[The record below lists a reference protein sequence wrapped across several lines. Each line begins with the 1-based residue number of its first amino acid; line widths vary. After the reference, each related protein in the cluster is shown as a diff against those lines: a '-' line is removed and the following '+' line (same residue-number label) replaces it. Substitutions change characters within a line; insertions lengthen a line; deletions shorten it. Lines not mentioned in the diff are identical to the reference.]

1 MNWWVKKSIVL
12 DGKRRA
18 RARPPEVL
26 SPEHPMTNSSSSNS
40 DRTAE
45 ETKISVK
52 AIETYRAK
60 SYTPERRLATVD
72 QAIKF
77 VQERGFVF
85 FWPTKGIE
93 FPSLWTA
100 VAGNRPVANEH
111 DDPGHVTWGWKDQ
124 MLGKR
129 EWYYAKKLRKKATL
143 ISLEVAPYF
152 YALTENYGDPEQD
165 YLIQYEAGRLKQENK
180 LVYEALLRN
189 GPMDTVAL
197 RRKVGLTSKESKYR
211 FERALLEL
219 QAEYE
224 DPAYRSGRGG
234 RLELRLH
241 LRHRAPPLSGSA
253 GSSQT
258 DQGAGGAIGADQ
270 TVLSFGWRGLRQ
282 GARQSFR
289 VAQSAVKGGHRAGRE
304 RRLGAQWDYR

>member
-1 MNWWVKKSIVL
+1 
-12 DGKRRA
+12 
-18 RARPPEVL
+18 
-26 SPEHPMTNSSSSNS
+26 MTNSSSSNS

-52 AIETYRAK
+52 AIEAYRAK
-60 SYTPERRLATVD
+60 SYLPERRLATVK

-77 VQERGFVF
+77 VRKRGFVF
-85 FWPTKGIE
+85 FWPIKGIE

-100 VAGNRPVANEH
+100 VAGDRPVANEH

-129 EWYYAKKLRKKATL
+129 KWYYAKLLRKKATL
-143 ISLEVAPYF
+143 ISLEAAPYF

-189 GPMDTVAL
+189 GAMDTVAL

-211 FERALLEL
+211 FERALVEL
-219 QAEYE
+219 QADMKILPIGVAEAGAWNYAFIYDLVPRHFPDLPDQARRIKE
-224 DPAYRSGRGG
+224 SEA
-234 RLELRLH
+234 RLELARLYF
-241 LRHRAPPLSGSA
+241 RSVGAASA
-253 GSSQT
+253 KELGK
-258 DQGAGGAIGADQ
+258 
-270 TVLSFGWRGLRQ
+270 VFGWRKTQLRTVIQQAEQAGWVRSGLI
-282 GARQSFR
+282 GENSNEELIALP
-289 VAQSAVKGGHRAGRE
+289 E
-304 RRLGAQWDYR
+304 LL

>member
-1 MNWWVKKSIVL
+1 MVN
-12 DGKRRA
+12 
-18 RARPPEVL
+18 PP
-26 SPEHPMTNSSSSNS
+26 NSNS
-40 DRTAE
+40 KITAE
-45 ETKISVK
+45 TID
-52 AIETYRAK
+52 AYRAK
-60 SYTPERRLATVD
+60 SYQPERWLATVD
-72 QAIKF
+72 QAVKF
-77 VQERGFVF
+77 VQDRGFMF
-85 FWPTKGIE
+85 FWPIKGIE

-100 VAGNRPVANEH
+100 VAGDRPVANEH

-129 EWYYAKKLRKKATL
+129 EWYYAKMLRKKATL

-219 QAEYE
+219 QADMKILPTGVAE
-224 DPAYRSGRGG
+224 A
-234 RLELRLH
+234 
-241 LRHRAPPLSGSA
+241 SA
-253 GSSQT
+253 WNYAFT
-258 DQGAGGAIGADQ
+258 DDRIGFKS
-270 TVLSFGWRGLRQ
+270 V
-282 GARQSFR
+282 
-289 VAQSAVKGGHRAGRE
+289 
-304 RRLGAQWDYR
+304 

>member
-1 MNWWVKKSIVL
+1 
-12 DGKRRA
+12 
-18 RARPPEVL
+18 
-26 SPEHPMTNSSSSNS
+26 MTNSSSSNS

-60 SYTPERRLATVD
+60 SYLPKRRLVTAR
-72 QAIKF
+72 QAVKF

-85 FWPTKGIE
+85 FWPIKGIE

-129 EWYYAKKLRKKATL
+129 EWYYAKMLRKKATL

-219 QAEYE
+219 QADMKILPTGVAEAGAWNYAFIYDIVPRHFPDLPDQARRIKE
-224 DPAYRSGRGG
+224 SEA
-234 RLELRLH
+234 RLELARLYF
-241 LRHRAPPLSGSA
+241 RSVGAASA
-253 GSSQT
+253 KELGK
-258 DQGAGGAIGADQ
+258 
-270 TVLSFGWRGLRQ
+270 VFGWRKAQLRAVIHHAEQAGWVRSGLM
-282 GARQSFR
+282 GENSSEELIALP
-289 VAQSAVKGGHRAGRE
+289 E
-304 RRLGAQWDYR
+304 LL